1 MLSRIR
7 NSVSE
12 IDYEIKE
19 YSSSSS
25 SSSDIEWIVNEVY
38 NNIKN
43 TDTANTNKFTS

>member
-1 MLSRIR
+1 M
-7 NSVSE
+7 SE

-25 SSSDIEWIVNEVY
+25 SSSSDIEWIVNDVY

-43 TDTANTNKFTS
+43 TDTANTSKFTS